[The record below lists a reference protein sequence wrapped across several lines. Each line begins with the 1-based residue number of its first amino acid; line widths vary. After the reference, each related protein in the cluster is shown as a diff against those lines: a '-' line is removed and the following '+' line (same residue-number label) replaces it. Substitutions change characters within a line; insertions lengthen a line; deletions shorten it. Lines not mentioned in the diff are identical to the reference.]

1 MKLSPRHGFVTLS
14 IGPLGNN
21 WFTDLGNFHML
32 THFILPYH
40 TITVVNITISMF
52 KSEKYL
58 NIGGPFISWWR
69 IQVFWNSTFCW
80 KLGFLSLAMTFSCFS
95 WCGRLSSFIFKK
107 MPAKYSSLNNR
118 SVSVGYFFKRKWCFM
133 EKVASSACSSTNCTN
148 VFPWDNDH
156 NLEYSR
162 SIRPSFVT
170 GC

>member
-58 NIGGPFISWWR
+58 NIGGHSSHGGGYKFSETLPFAE
-69 IQVFWNSTFCW
+69 
-80 KLGFLSLAMTFSCFS
+80 SLDF
-95 WCGRLSSFIFKK
+95 
-107 MPAKYSSLNNR
+107 Y
-118 SVSVGYFFKRKWCFM
+118 
-133 EKVASSACSSTNCTN
+133 
-148 VFPWDNDH
+148 H
-156 NLEYSR
+156 
-162 SIRPSFVT
+162 
-170 GC
+170 